1 MAFKKDDPNINRKG
15 RSGPN
20 NATKQ
25 IKAAF
30 SLLLENNL
38 DEMGRWLIQV
48 SHDDPKAALDI
59 MIKLSERFVP
69 KLSQQALT
77 NEDGSDLFKNVAFN
91 FGPPTDSDQREQ
103 DETNEEN
110 DI

>member
-1 MAFKKDDPNINRKG
+1 MAFKKDDPNINRAG
-15 RSGPN
+15 RTGPN

-25 IKAAF
+25 IKEAF
-30 SLLLENNL
+30 ALLLDNNL
-38 DEMGRWLIQV
+38 DSMSRWLIQV
-48 SHDDPKAALDI
+48 SHDDPKAALEI

-91 FGPPTDSDQREQ
+91 FGPPVDSDERDQTEL
-103 DETNEEN
+103 DE
-110 DI
+110 